1 MIREISLTFTP
12 EEILA
17 HREKRMMIR
26 RLPLEQAVQYVNG
39 PVYGLVKELEELFG
53 LQVCTNGWRSESNMD
68 LYFWSPTEPHYA
80 RAFFI
85 DTSLYAEERPL
96 MKIQNMSCSL
106 TAARGFQFCSDISL
120 SQYFKGSDA
129 VFTIEGKSFKGW
141 ISHRADPML
150 YSRVHIQHERV
161 VIYAEALGF
170 GIEEFIQIME
180 SLHDLNSKAVE

>member
-1 MIREISLTFTP
+1 MTFTP

-17 HREKRMMIR
+17 HREKSMMIR

-39 PVYGLVKELEELFG
+39 PVYGPVKELEELFG
-53 LQVCTNGWRSESNMD
+53 LPVCTNTWHSESRMS
-68 LYFWSPTEPHYA
+68 LYLWSPTEPHHA

-85 DTSLYAEERPL
+85 DTSLYAEGRPL
-96 MKIQNMSCSL
+96 MRIPSTSCSL
-106 TAARGFQFCSDISL
+106 TAARGSLLCCDISL

-129 VFTIEGKSFKGW
+129 VFIIEGKIFKGW

-161 VIYAEALGF
+161 VIYAEALGPS
-170 GIEEFIQIME
+170 IEEFIQIVE
-180 SLHDLNSKAVE
+180 SLHDLNGKAVE